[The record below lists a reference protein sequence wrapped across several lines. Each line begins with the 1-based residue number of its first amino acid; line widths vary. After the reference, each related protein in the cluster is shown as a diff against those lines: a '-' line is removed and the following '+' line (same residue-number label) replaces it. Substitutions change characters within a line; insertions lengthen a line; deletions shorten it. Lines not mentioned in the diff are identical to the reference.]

1 MEIVNQLGQLFLS
14 AVPTVIIVFFF
25 YLFLRW
31 SFFNPM
37 MRVLSERHQ
46 RAEGAKVEAE
56 AARVAVREKLQTYND
71 TVKKTRSQI
80 FAEQEAERRR
90 TLDARQ
96 ATINAA
102 RATAQGTIQEAKKTL
117 AAEVKA
123 VESELQ
129 ESSGVLADD
138 IADAILAGIPSEP
151 GSLQG
156 NGIQ

>member
-1 MEIVNQLGQLFLS
+1 
-14 AVPTVIIVFFF
+14 
-25 YLFLRW
+25 
-31 SFFNPM
+31 M

>member
-1 MEIVNQLGQLFLS
+1 VEIVHQLGQLFLS
-14 AVPTVIIVFFF
+14 AVPTVIIVFLF
-25 YLFLRW
+25 YLFMRW

-37 MRVLSERHQ
+37 MRVLSERHK

-56 AARVAVREKLQTYND
+56 AARVAVREKLQTYNES
-71 TVKKTRSQI
+71 VKKTRGQI
-80 FAEQEAERRR
+80 FTEQEAERRR

-102 RATAQGTIQEAKKTL
+102 RATAQSTIQEAKKTL

-123 VESELQ
+123 AEVELQ
-129 ESSGVLADD
+129 QSSSVLADD
-138 IADAILAGIPSEP
+138 IADAILAGIPSGP

-156 NGIQ
+156 KGTR

>member
-1 MEIVNQLGQLFLS
+1 VEIVNQLGQLFLS

>member
-1 MEIVNQLGQLFLS
+1 VEIVNQLGQLFLS

-37 MRVLSERHQ
+37 MRVLAERHQ
-46 RAEGAKVEAE
+46 RAEGAMLEAE
-56 AARVAVREKLQTYND
+56 AERITVREKLQTYND
-71 TVKKTRSQI
+71 VMKKTRGQI
-80 FAEQEAERRR
+80 FSEQEAERRR
-90 TLDARQ
+90 ALEARQ

-102 RATAQGTIQEAKKTL
+102 RAAAQSTIQEAKKTL

-123 VESELQ
+123 AEVELQ
-129 ESSGVLADD
+129 QSSGVLADD
-138 IADAILAGIPSEP
+138 IATSILAGIPNNP

-156 NGIQ
+156 KGIR

>member
-1 MEIVNQLGQLFLS
+1 VEIVHQLGQLFLS

-37 MRVLSERHQ
+37 MRVLSERQQ

-56 AARVAVREKLQTYND
+56 AERVAVREMLQKYND
-71 TVKKTRSQI
+71 TVKKTRGQI
-80 FAEQEAERRR
+80 FSEQEAERRSA
-90 TLDARQ
+90 LEARQ

-102 RATAQGTIQEAKKTL
+102 RATAQSAIQEAKKAL

-123 VESELQ
+123 AEAELQ
-129 ESSGVLADD
+129 QSSGVLADD
-138 IADAILAGIPSEP
+138 IAEAILAGIPNNP

-156 NGIQ
+156 KGVR

>member
-1 MEIVNQLGQLFLS
+1 VEIVNQLGQLFLS
-14 AVPTVIIVFFF
+14 AVPTVIIVFLF

-37 MRVLSERHQ
+37 MRVLSERHK

-71 TVKKTRSQI
+71 TVRKTRSQI
-80 FAEQEAERRR
+80 FAEQDAERRR

-96 ATINAA
+96 ATINSA
-102 RATAQGTIQEAKKTL
+102 RATAQGAIQEAKKTL

-123 VESELQ
+123 VEAELQ
-129 ESSGVLADD
+129 QSSGVLAND
-138 IADAILAGIPSEP
+138 IAEAILAGIPSEP
-151 GSLQG
+151 GSLPGRGLQ
-156 NGIQ
+156 